1 MSFSQVYVPVMSRFG
16 TFDSICMYVN
26 VCERE
31 RERERVKDLIL
42 ARQFPY
48 SCPNGQIR
56 LFRVICLSLLFQG
69 MYAVV
74 VGPYSGARCENRAT
88 LWRVRVPAAE
98 KIMSQ
103 HYAADSVPAFTESVL
118 LEILYE
124 LREGRT
130 LHLPMKPKVIILQ
143 SINTLQVTASLVLRQ
158 DYSSIFYIFFRI
170 RYKNT

>member
-1 MSFSQVYVPVMSRFG
+1 
-16 TFDSICMYVN
+16 
-26 VCERE
+26 
-31 RERERVKDLIL
+31 
-42 ARQFPY
+42 
-48 SCPNGQIR
+48 
-56 LFRVICLSLLFQG
+56 

-103 HYAADSVPAFTESVL
+103 HYAVDSVPALTESVL

-130 LHLPMKPKVIILQ
+130 LHLPMKPKVINP
-143 SINTLQVTASLVLRQ
+143 SINQYFASYRFVDSTTGLFSHFL
-158 DYSSIFYIFFRI
+158 YFFRI

>member
-1 MSFSQVYVPVMSRFG
+1 M
-16 TFDSICMYVN
+16 
-26 VCERE
+26 
-31 RERERVKDLIL
+31 KDLIL
-42 ARQFPY
+42 ARQSPY
-48 SCPNGQIR
+48 SYPNGQIR

-103 HYAADSVPAFTESVL
+103 HYAADSVPALTESVL

-130 LHLPMKPKVIILQ
+130 LHLPMKPKVINS
-143 SINTLQVTASLVLRQ
+143 SINQYFTSYRFVDLTTGL
-158 DYSSIFYIFFRI
+158 YSPIFYIFLVLDIKIHSISSKTNDFL
-170 RYKNT
+170 

>member
-1 MSFSQVYVPVMSRFG
+1 M
-16 TFDSICMYVN
+16 
-26 VCERE
+26 E
-31 RERERVKDLIL
+31 DLIL
-42 ARQFPY
+42 AWQSPY

-103 HYAADSVPAFTESVL
+103 HYAADSVPALTESVL

-130 LHLPMKPKVIILQ
+130 LHLPMKPKVVNP
-143 SINTLQVTASLVLRQ
+143 SINQYLASYRFVDSTTGLFS
-158 DYSSIFYIFFRI
+158 YFFNIFFRI
-170 RYKNT
+170 RYKNTWYRLMISRNIQV